1 MSKKT
6 ALPNN
11 PENHL
16 VGFQEKAIRRT
27 WHNEEWWFAVADVV
41 AILTESVNP
50 SDYIKKMR
58 LRDSE
63 LSQGWG
69 QIVTPLRIETE
80 GGIQRLNCAN
90 TEGLFRII
98 QSITSPKVE
107 PLKRW
112 LAKVGKERLDEIE
125 NPELAMGRMQ
135 DLYEKK
141 GYPKEWIDKR
151 LRGIAV
157 RQDLTDEW
165 KERGAASS
173 KEFAILTN
181 EIMHGAFDLK
191 VDEYKQVK
199 SLQRENLRDHM
210 TDIELILTMLAEA
223 TTTKLHRDRDSQG
236 MEPLKKDA
244 KDGGAVAGRTRK
256 DIEQQTGKTV
266 ISTENFKQLTGA
278 EPKKLKKDED

>member
-1 MSKKT
+1 MSKKIQTTET
-6 ALPNN
+6 AA
-11 PENHL
+11 HL
-16 VGFQEKAIRRT
+16 AVFQEKTIRRA
-27 WHNEEWWFAVADVV
+27 WHNEEWWFVVTDVV
-41 AILTESVNP
+41 AILSSSVNP
-50 SDYIKKMR
+50 NDYIKKMR
-58 LRDSE
+58 LRDKE
-63 LSQGWG
+63 LAQGWG

-98 QSITSPKVE
+98 QSIPSPQAE
-107 PLKRW
+107 PFKRW
-112 LAKVGKERLDEIE
+112 LAQVGYERVKEIE

-165 KERGAASS
+165 KERGAESS

-181 EIMHGAFDLK
+181 EIMHGTFNLK

-199 SLQRENLRDHM
+199 SLARENLRDHM

-236 MEPLKKDA
+236 MEPLTKDA

-256 DIEQQTGKTV
+256 DIEHQTGKPV
-266 ISTENFKQLTGA
+266 ISAENFKQLAGVK
-278 EPKKLKKDED
+278 PKKLKKGEE

>member
-1 MSKKT
+1 MNSEETSKLAAFEGRQIRK
-6 ALPNN
+6 AFHKGGWWFSVIDVV
-11 PENHL
+11 EVL
-16 VGFQEKAIRRT
+16 VGGDRPRKYWNDLKKKLIAEGYIEVSEKIGQ
-27 WHNEEWWFAVADVV
+27 
-41 AILTESVNP
+41 L
-50 SDYIKKMR
+50 KMTAP
-58 LRDSE
+58 D
-63 LSQGWG
+63 GK
-69 QIVTPLRIETE
+69 
-80 GGIQRLNCAN
+80 QRLTDCAN
-90 TEGLFRII
+90 TETLFRII
-98 QSITSPKVE
+98 QSIPSPKVE

-112 LAKVGKERLDEIE
+112 LAKVGKERLDEID

-181 EIMHGAFDLK
+181 EIMHGTFDLK

-236 MEPLKKDA
+236 MDPLKKDA

-256 DIEQQTGKTV
+256 DIEQQTGKPV
-266 ISTENFKQLTGA
+266 ISPENFKQLA
-278 EPKKLKKDED
+278 SKEPMLESKGLGKKK

>member
-1 MSKKT
+1 MSSEIDNKL
-6 ALPNN
+6 ALF
-11 PENHL
+11 E
-16 VGFQEKAIRRT
+16 GREIRKAFQ
-27 WHNEEWWFAVADVV
+27 NGEWWFSIVDVIEV
-41 AILTESVNP
+41 LVGGERP
-50 SDYIKKMR
+50 RKYWSDLKKK
-58 LRDSE
+58 LLQEGYDQLSE
-63 LSQGWG
+63 KIG
-69 QIVTPLRIETE
+69 QLKMQSGDGKFYVTD
-80 GGIQRLNCAN
+80 CAN
-90 TEGLFRII
+90 SETLFRII
-98 QSITSPKVE
+98 QTIPSPKVE

-141 GYPKEWIDKR
+141 GYPKKWIDKR

-165 KERGAASS
+165 KERGAATRS
-173 KEFAILTN
+173 EFAILTN
-181 EIMHGAFDLK
+181 EIMQGTFDLK

-199 SLQRENLRDHM
+199 SLARENLRDHM

-236 MEPLKKDA
+236 IVPLKKDA

-256 DIEQQTGKTV
+256 DIELQTGKPV
-266 ISTENFKQLTGA
+266 ISTENFKRLAGGSS
-278 EPKKLKKDED
+278 KKLTKGK

>member
-1 MSKKT
+1 MKPDETSSLAVFEGKQIRK
-6 ALPNN
+6 ALH
-11 PENHL
+11 E
-16 VGFQEKAIRRT
+16 G
-27 WHNEEWWFAVADVV
+27 EWWFSIIDVV
-41 AILTESVNP
+41 EALVGGERPRKYWNDLKKKLIAEG
-50 SDYIKKMR
+50 YIEVSEKIGQFKMTAP
-58 LRDSE
+58 D
-63 LSQGWG
+63 GK
-69 QIVTPLRIETE
+69 
-80 GGIQRLNCAN
+80 QRLTDCAN
-90 TEGLFRII
+90 TETLFRII
-98 QSITSPKVE
+98 QTIRWPKVE

-165 KERGAASS
+165 KDRGAASR

-181 EIMHGAFDLK
+181 EIMQGTFDLK

-223 TTTKLHRDRDSQG
+223 TTTKLHRDRDTQG
-236 MEPLKKDA
+236 MEPLRKDA

-256 DIEQQTGKTV
+256 DIEQQTGKPV
-266 ISTENFKQLTGA
+266 ISTQNFKQLTGKS
-278 EPKKLKKDED
+278 PKKLKKGEK